1 MSEAYL
7 QSKRST
13 HSLTMVLL
21 MGEGSKVHP
30 GESSRA
36 LFLTCCRTE
45 SGLEEHSQVEH
56 RRCQVTLIGLLLV
69 PESELTA
76 SSGFNTYSGPSL
88 TSYCVHWTSAH
99 LLQLTNH
106 TIPCCWHH
114 GNKSKTTACSRQ
126 PVKALMRPPV
136 LILQRHQGEKDRSKQ
151 ELQYPESNNVSQSH
165 HGDKE
170 TLQLALRK
178 DHWTVQIW

>member
-1 MSEAYL
+1 
-7 QSKRST
+7 
-13 HSLTMVLL
+13 MVPL
-21 MGEGSKVHP
+21 MDGGSKVHP
-30 GESSRA
+30 GESARV
-36 LFLTCCRTE
+36 LFLTCCRAE
-45 SGLEEHSQVEH
+45 SGLEEHSQVEL

-76 SSGFNTYSGPSL
+76 SSGFSTHSGPSS
-88 TSYCVHWTSAH
+88 TSYCVHCTSAH

-106 TIPCCWHH
+106 TIPCRWHH
-114 GNKSKTTACSRQ
+114 GNKSKTTASSRQ

-136 LILQRHQGEKDRSKQ
+136 RILQRNQGDRSKQ
-151 ELQYPESNNVSQSH
+151 ELQYPESTNVSQSH

-170 TLQLALRK
+170 TLQSALRK